1 VNLRKVLRIARWE
14 VTKNAG
20 GVDRRTLVVAG
31 IAVLVAAVVA
41 PFAATQGI
49 ALDAGIYRVGVAE
62 GNPYHPVVD
71 ADATFVAKNASLE
84 AFEEGE
90 IDVLIRG
97 GSVTAVES
105 QKGRAAM
112 EELRSSV
119 KQYNDVQMRQE
130 PNQSAAFPVA
140 VSLEYVEREQVRDVI
155 APGAGETTPTPSDGS
170 GDDDT
175 DDDGTDGGSTDGGS
189 TDGGDGTDSGGTS
202 GGSDG
207 AGTATGGSE
216 VSSGG
221 GGNIGGIAGSLA
233 STNATGTPGD
243 ISPPFPFQSLVLAF
257 LFLLPMNFVIQAYG
271 STMLSERLNRR
282 GELLLVSP
290 VTRFDIIGGKTL
302 PYFTAAISVVGV
314 IAVGLEYPSIDPV
327 SVGTSLLAVTP
338 IALLF
343 LSATFLGAMFA
354 RSFKELTFVTVTVTV
369 SLTTYAFVPAIFT
382 DVGAIALISPLTIVV
397 RNLQDQAVTLGE
409 FAFST
414 VPPLLT
420 AGVLFALGG
429 GLYREEDMFTQRPI
443 PLKVLDA
450 LAARVHGKWS
460 VALLSALLLPF
471 VFVAELVG
479 VAMLFAIPP
488 AASVPVI
495 LVIVAIIEEVAK
507 SLHIYAGYAH
517 SRFEA
522 GIATAVVI
530 GAASGVGFFVGE
542 KLTLLAQLVGLPEL
556 AVGRAALATGTG
568 TPSIPLV
575 LAFLFAPLL
584 LHVVTAA
591 ISAVGASRSKR
602 AYAAAISV
610 AIVVHFAYNL
620 TVVNIGGG
628 F

>member
-1 VNLRKVLRIARWE
+1 VKLGKVLRIARWE

-20 GVDRRTLVVAG
+20 GVDRRTVVVAAVAVVVAG
-31 IAVLVAAVVA
+31 LVA
-41 PFAATQGI
+41 PFAATSGI
-49 ALDAGIYRVGVAE
+49 ALDAGIYRVGVE
-62 GNPYHPVVD
+62 ESSPYYPVVEED
-71 ADATFVAKNASLE
+71 PTFVARNASLE
-84 AFEEGE
+84 AFEEGD

-97 GSVTAVES
+97 ESVTAVQS
-105 QKGRAAM
+105 QKGRAALA
-112 EELRSSV
+112 ELRSSV
-119 KQYNDVQMRQE
+119 KQYNDFQMRQE
-130 PNQSAAFPVA
+130 QNQSAAFPVA
-140 VSLEYVEREQVRDVI
+140 VDLSYVERSAVRDVI
-155 APGAGETTPTPSDGS
+155 APGAGDEVPTEDGDGSGSGDSTDTDGSDSGGGDSDGS
-170 GDDDT
+170 
-175 DDDGTDGGSTDGGS
+175 
-189 TDGGDGTDSGGTS
+189 DGGDSSERPSVTESDDS
-202 GGSDG
+202 
-207 AGTATGGSE
+207 E
-216 VSSGG
+216 LSGG
-221 GGNIGGIAGSLA
+221 GDVGGIAGSLA

-282 GELLLVSP
+282 GELLLVAP

-314 IAVGLEYPSIDPV
+314 IAVGLEFPSVEPV
-327 SVGTSLLAVTP
+327 SVVLSMLAVTP

-443 PLKVLDA
+443 PLKILDA
-450 LAARVHGKWS
+450 LAARVYGKGT
-460 VALLSALLLPF
+460 VALMSALLLPF
-471 VFVAELVG
+471 VFVAELLG

-495 LVIVAIIEEVAK
+495 LVIVAVIEEVAK
-507 SLHIYAGYAH
+507 SLHVYAGYVH

-522 GIATAVVI
+522 GIVTALTL

-542 KLTLLAQLVGLPEL
+542 KLTLLAQLVGIPEL

-568 TPSIPLV
+568 TPSVPILLAFLLAPLV
-575 LAFLFAPLL
+575 L
-584 LHVVTAA
+584 HTVTAA
-591 ISAVGASRSKR
+591 ISAVGASRSRR
-602 AYAAAISV
+602 AYVVAISV
-610 AIVVHFAYNL
+610 AIVIHFVYNI
-620 TVVNIGGG
+620 TVVNVSGAI
-628 F
+628 